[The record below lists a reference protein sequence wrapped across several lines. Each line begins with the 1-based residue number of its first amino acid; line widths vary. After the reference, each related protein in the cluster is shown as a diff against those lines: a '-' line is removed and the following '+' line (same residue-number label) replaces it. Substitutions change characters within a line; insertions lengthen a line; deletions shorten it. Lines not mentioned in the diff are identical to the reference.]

1 MEMVIDRVMALQFII
16 YSGSNYQLV
25 GRERAQ
31 FVLRTNQR
39 QRYITAGEICES
51 VLRMDVW
58 RDGLCEKLSR
68 M

>member
-51 VLRMDVW
+51 VLRMDV
-58 RDGLCEKLSR
+58 
-68 M
+68 